1 MMDSFLSVCLLAMP
15 SPSPRLRSAILIPVL
30 GLASFLPCPAQ
41 LPMSPGAPPSVESHL
56 GMAYDALKQERYEV
70 AAAEFREA
78 LKQDPSLV
86 MRARFPLAVCLFE
99 MHQPQDA
106 RRELEAVRQ
115 EAGDHPNIRYYLGRL
130 DLDERKF
137 SAAVRNLSKA
147 AIKPPFPDTAYYLGF
162 AYFKLGNLASAEKWL
177 QKAAALTPDDPRAS
191 YQLALVYKGQGK
203 SEAASKAF
211 AASEKLRRSAAE
223 ESRLKSECAR
233 KLEQGLRQEAH
244 AVCRQL
250 YDPGDAKKLTALGTI
265 YAQHG
270 DLEAALP
277 PLQRAAELDS
287 QSPQTQYNLALAYFQ
302 LNRLEEARAPLAR
315 VLQRWPDLFQ
325 LNALYGAVL
334 EKMGDARGAYQA
346 LSRAHRLN
354 PEDRAT
360 EDLLFLV
367 LLAVAGKSHAAG
379 DTVESL
385 RYLKEAARLKP
396 VEPEPHRR
404 MANLYS
410 QTNQPEQARAEQKE
424 AERLAEALGKLK

>member
-1 MMDSFLSVCLLAMP
+1 
-15 SPSPRLRSAILIPVL
+15 
-30 GLASFLPCPAQ
+30 
-41 LPMSPGAPPSVESHL
+41 
-56 GMAYDALKQERYEV
+56 MAYDALKQERYEV

-78 LKQDPSLV
+78 LKQDPSLIL
-86 MRARFPLAVCLFE
+86 RARFPLAVCLFE
-99 MHQPQDA
+99 MHKPQEA
-106 RRELEAVRQ
+106 RREFEAVRRQ
-115 EAGDHPNIRYYLGRL
+115 AGDHPNIRYYLGRL
-130 DLDERKF
+130 DLDDRKF
-137 SAAVRNLSKA
+137 SEAVENLAKAAV
-147 AIKPPFPDTAYYLGF
+147 KPPFPDTAYYLGF
-162 AYFKLGNLASAEKWL
+162 AYFKLGNLSSAEKWL
-177 QKAAALTPDDPRAS
+177 KKAAAVTPNDPRVS

-203 SEAASKAF
+203 SGEARKAF
-211 AASEKLRRSAAE
+211 AASENLRQSSAE
-223 ESRLKSECAR
+223 ESRLKSECAQ
-233 KLEQGLRQEAH
+233 KLEQGLREEAH

-250 YDPGDAKKLTALGTI
+250 YDPHDAKKLTALGTI

-270 DLEAALP
+270 DLESALQ

-334 EKMGDARGAYQA
+334 EKMGDASGAYQA

-367 LLAVAGKSHAAG
+367 MLAVAEKSRSAG

-385 RYLKEAARLKP
+385 HYLKEAAQLKP

-404 MANLYS
+404 MADLYS
-410 QTNQPEQARAEQKE
+410 QTNQPDQARAERKE
-424 AERLAEALGKLK
+424 AERLAEAFGNLK